1 MRHLHLLPCVLCNTC
16 ACGMPRTRATHK
28 PSAAPVSRLGRRAEG
43 QADTSATTI
52 LLTVTLRWDL
62 PRPAHDP
69 MCRRDRSNYTTK
81 YVNWRVVLKNT
92 GVNAESL
99 QVKRRRPQRCTE
111 TCQAGPVEK
120 DGVVGSAALE
130 LSGSWATRGTATHS
144 SRLRAQR
151 RQKFSRLGLRRAASR
166 SNI

>member
-1 MRHLHLLPCVLCNTC
+1 MRNSEILV
-16 ACGMPRTRATHK
+16 
-28 PSAAPVSRLGRRAEG
+28 RR
-43 QADTSATTI
+43 
-52 LLTVTLRWDL
+52 
-62 PRPAHDP
+62 
-69 MCRRDRSNYTTK
+69 RRDRSNYTTK
-81 YVNWRVVLKNT
+81 YVMNWRVVLKNT

-111 TCQAGPVEK
+111 TCQAGPVEN

-151 RQKFSRLGLRRAASR
+151 RQKFSRLRRQPVSKGSLSQPASFYLGPRNSKNPSALISKCWFLRVHLVL
-166 SNI
+166 